1 MAEAKITIIGSGNVA
16 TYFAV
21 AFKNKGYNIV
31 QVYSPHI
38 LLANELAERVQAA
51 PCQSVKEISPDSDF
65 YIIAISDDA
74 LKSFAETFNV
84 KGKIVVHTSGFHEI
98 AVLQNV
104 SSRYGVF
111 YPLQTL
117 NKNSPMPEHRFPI
130 CIEASDNDTQQKIK
144 ALAQSIDGDVHII
157 SSQRRKVLHVAAVF
171 ANNFGNYMFSLA
183 EKILQK
189 EKISFGLLRPLI
201 RSTAENVIH
210 RSPSEVQTG
219 PAKRGD
225 EEILKAHLEILKD
238 DPELKHIY
246 ELLSDGIRKHVNNS

>member
-1 MAEAKITIIGSGNVA
+1 MAEAKITIIGAGNVA
-16 TYFAV
+16 TYCAI
-21 AFKNKGYNIV
+21 AFRSKGYNIV
-31 QVYSPHI
+31 QIYSPHI
-38 LLANELAERVQAA
+38 LLANALAERVQAA
-51 PCQSVKEISPDSDF
+51 PCASLEEISPDSDF

-74 LKSFAETFNV
+74 LKSFAEKFRV
-84 KGKIVVHTSGFHEI
+84 KDKIVLHTSGFHEI
-98 AVLQNV
+98 DVLKNV
-104 SSRYGVF
+104 SSRHGVL

-117 NKNSPMPEHRFPI
+117 NKNSPMPEPRFPI
-130 CIEASDNDTQQKIK
+130 CIEASDNDTLQKIK
-144 ALAQSIDGDVHII
+144 LLAQSIDGDVHIV

-201 RSTAENVIH
+201 RSTAENVMH

-238 DPELKHIY
+238 DPELKSIY
-246 ELLSDGIRKHVNNS
+246 ELISSGIRKNIS